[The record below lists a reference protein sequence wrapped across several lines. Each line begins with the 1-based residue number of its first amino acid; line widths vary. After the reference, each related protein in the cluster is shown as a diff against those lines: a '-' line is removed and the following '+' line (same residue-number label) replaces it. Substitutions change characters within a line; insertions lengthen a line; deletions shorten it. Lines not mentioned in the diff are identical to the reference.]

1 MKKNRLLLL
10 VIVLLTLML
19 SGCAN
24 EDVIN
29 EDLLNINYEV
39 ESNETKLLQYE
50 TDNPVVALYIE
61 KYGSVV
67 IELYP
72 DIAPNTV
79 NNFIYLVKKGFY
91 DNNTFHRL
99 IPDFVLQGGDPTG
112 IGSGGPGYQIKGE
125 FIDNNF
131 QNKLRHTKGIVSM
144 ARTSDSNDTAGSQFF
159 IMLDEAEHL
168 DGYYAAFGKV
178 IDGWEN
184 VEKIVQNEIVLDKQS
199 GKLRTNLKLK
209 KAIIDQKGKEY
220 PKPEKITEKE

>member
-1 MKKNRLLLL
+1 MKKNRMKLL
-10 VIVLLTLML
+10 VILLLTLML
-19 SGCAN
+19 LGCTN
-24 EDVIN
+24 EDIIK

-39 ESNETKLLQYE
+39 ESNETELSQYK

-99 IPDFVLQGGDPTG
+99 IPGFVLQGGDPTG
-112 IGSGGPGYQIKGE
+112 FGSGGPGYQIKGE

-131 QNKLRHTKGIVSM
+131 QNQLKHTKGIVSM

-159 IMLDEAEHL
+159 IMLDAAEHL

-184 VEKIVQNEIVLDKQS
+184 IEKIAQNEIVIDKQS

-209 KAIIDQKGKEY
+209 RAIIDQKGKEY
-220 PKPEKITEKE
+220 PKPEKITKE